1 MYSQLISD
9 FVENEVLPDSYREDV
24 LEFFIPLVDLI
35 ANRALDSEHTL
46 NVGISGAQGT
56 GKTTLGKLLV
66 TLLSA
71 REFRVANFSIDDFY
85 LTQSE
90 RNQLAESQHPLLAT
104 RGVPGT
110 HDISLLM
117 TKFEELKN
125 LKAEQVC
132 ELPRFNKAIDDRCGT
147 EDWQKLIGP
156 IDAVILEGW
165 FVGAP
170 PQATRDIELPINALE
185 KTEDADGSWR
195 KYANYQLADQY
206 QSAFD
211 QLDLLIMLKAPSFKQ
226 VSEWRSLQEEKL
238 KKIGPIDSPGIMDEE
253 QLARFIQHYERLTRH
268 CLEYLPVKADVLFD
282 LDTDHRIAGVY
293 RHEN

>member
-9 FVENEVLPDSYREDV
+9 FVENEALPDSYREDAF
-24 LEFFIPLVDLI
+24 EFFVPLVDLI

-46 NVGISGAQGT
+46 YVGINGAQGT

-293 RHEN
+293 RREN

>member
-9 FVENEVLPDSYREDV
+9 FVENEALPDSYREDAF
-24 LEFFIPLVDLI
+24 EFFVPLVDLI

-46 NVGISGAQGT
+46 YVGINGAQGT

>member
-9 FVENEVLPDSYREDV
+9 FVENQALPDSYREDAF
-24 LEFFIPLVDLI
+24 EFFVPLVDLI
-35 ANRALDSEHTL
+35 ANRALDSEQTL
-46 NVGISGAQGT
+46 YVGINGAQGT

-195 KYANYQLADQY
+195 EYANNQLADQY

>member
-1 MYSQLISD
+1 MYSQLISE
-9 FVENEVLPDSYREDV
+9 FVENQALPDSYREDAF
-24 LEFFIPLVDLI
+24 EFFVPLVDLI
-35 ANRALDSEHTL
+35 ANRALDSEQTL
-46 NVGISGAQGT
+46 YVGINGAQGT

-293 RHEN
+293 RKEN

>member
-9 FVENEVLPDSYREDV
+9 FVENQALPDSYREDAF
-24 LEFFIPLVDLI
+24 EFFVPLVDLI
-35 ANRALDSEHTL
+35 ANRALDSEQTL
-46 NVGISGAQGT
+46 YVGINGAQGT

>member
-9 FVENEVLPDSYREDV
+9 FVENQALPDSYREDAF
-24 LEFFIPLVDLI
+24 EFFVPLVDLI
-35 ANRALDSEHTL
+35 ANRALDSEQTL
-46 NVGISGAQGT
+46 YVGINGAQGT

-293 RHEN
+293 RKEN

>member
-9 FVENEVLPDSYREDV
+9 FVENEGLPDSYREDAF
-24 LEFFIPLVDLI
+24 EFFVPLVDLI

-46 NVGISGAQGT
+46 YVGINGAQGT

-170 PQATRDIELPINALE
+170 PQATRDIELPINSLE

-238 KKIGPIDSPGIMDEE
+238 EKIGPIDSPGIMDEE

-293 RHEN
+293 RQEN

>member
-9 FVENEVLPDSYREDV
+9 FVENEGLPDSYREDAF
-24 LEFFIPLVDLI
+24 EFFVPLVDLI

-46 NVGISGAQGT
+46 YVGINGAQGT

-170 PQATRDIELPINALE
+170 PQATRDIELPINSLE

-238 KKIGPIDSPGIMDEE
+238 EKIGPIDSPGIMDEE

>member
-9 FVENEVLPDSYREDV
+9 FVENEALPDSYREDAF
-24 LEFFIPLVDLI
+24 EFFVPLVDLI

-46 NVGISGAQGT
+46 YVGINGAQGT

-170 PQATRDIELPINALE
+170 PQTTRDIELPINALE

-268 CLEYLPVKADVLFD
+268 CLEYLPVKVDVLFD

>member
-9 FVENEVLPDSYREDV
+9 FVENQALPDSYREDAF
-24 LEFFIPLVDLI
+24 EFFVPLVDLI

-46 NVGISGAQGT
+46 NVGINGAQGT

>member
-9 FVENEVLPDSYREDV
+9 FVENEALPDSYREDAF
-24 LEFFIPLVDLI
+24 EFFVPLVDLI
-35 ANRALDSEHTL
+35 ANRALDSEQTL
-46 NVGISGAQGT
+46 YVGINGAQGT

-66 TLLSA
+66 TLLSV

-238 KKIGPIDSPGIMDEE
+238 QKIGTSDSPGIMDEE

>member
-9 FVENEVLPDSYREDV
+9 FVENQALPDSYREDAF
-24 LEFFIPLVDLI
+24 EFFVPLVDLI
-35 ANRALDSEHTL
+35 ANRALDSEQTL
-46 NVGISGAQGT
+46 YVGINGAQGT

-117 TKFEELKN
+117 AKLKELKN
-125 LKAEQVC
+125 LKAKQVC
-132 ELPRFNKAIDDRCGT
+132 KLPRFNKAIDDRCGT

-170 PQATRDIELPINALE
+170 PQVTGDIKRPINELE

-195 KYANYQLADQY
+195 EYVNYQLAGQY

-211 QLDLLIMLKAPSFKQ
+211 RLDLLIMFKAPSFKQ

-238 KKIGPIDSPGIMDEE
+238 KKIGPLDSPGIMDEE

-293 RHEN
+293 RKEN

>member
-1 MYSQLISD
+1 M
-9 FVENEVLPDSYREDV
+9 
-24 LEFFIPLVDLI
+24 
-35 ANRALDSEHTL
+35 
-46 NVGISGAQGT
+46 
-56 GKTTLGKLLV
+56 
-66 TLLSA
+66 LSA

>member
-9 FVENEVLPDSYREDV
+9 FVENEALPDSYREDAF
-24 LEFFIPLVDLI
+24 EFFVPLVDLI

-46 NVGISGAQGT
+46 YVGINGAQGT

-132 ELPRFNKAIDDRCGT
+132 ELPCFNKAIDDRCGT

>member
-9 FVENEVLPDSYREDV
+9 FVENQALPDSYREDAF
-24 LEFFIPLVDLI
+24 EFFVPLVDLI
-35 ANRALDSEHTL
+35 ANRALDSEQTL
-46 NVGISGAQGT
+46 YVGINGAQGT

-125 LKAEQVC
+125 LKAEQVG

-195 KYANYQLADQY
+195 KYANYQLAAQY

-211 QLDLLIMLKAPSFKQ
+211 ELDLLIMLKAPSFKQ

>member
-9 FVENEVLPDSYREDV
+9 FVENEVLPDSYREDA
-24 LEFFIPLVDLI
+24 LEIFVPLIDLI
-35 ANRALDSEHTL
+35 ANRTLDSEHTL
-46 NVGISGAQGT
+46 NVGINGAQGT

>member
-9 FVENEVLPDSYREDV
+9 FVENQALPDSYREDAF
-24 LEFFIPLVDLI
+24 EFFVPLVDLI

-46 NVGISGAQGT
+46 YVGINGAQGT

>member
-9 FVENEVLPDSYREDV
+9 FVENEALPDSYREDAF
-24 LEFFIPLVDLI
+24 EFFVPLVDLI
-35 ANRALDSEHTL
+35 ANRALDSEQTL
-46 NVGISGAQGT
+46 YVGINGAQGT

-195 KYANYQLADQY
+195 KYANYQLAYQY
-206 QSAFD
+206 QSAFY

>member
-24 LEFFIPLVDLI
+24 LEFFVPLIDLI
-35 ANRALDSEHTL
+35 ANRTLDSEHTL
-46 NVGISGAQGT
+46 NVGINGAQGT

>member
-9 FVENEVLPDSYREDV
+9 FVENEALPDSYREDAF
-24 LEFFIPLVDLI
+24 EFFVPLVDLI

-46 NVGISGAQGT
+46 YVGINGAQGT

-238 KKIGPIDSPGIMDEE
+238 EKIGPIDSPGIMDEE

-293 RHEN
+293 RQEN

>member
-9 FVENEVLPDSYREDV
+9 FVDNEALPGSYREDA
-24 LEFFIPLVDLI
+24 LKFFVPLVDLI
-35 ANRALDSEHTL
+35 ANRKLDSKRTL
-46 NVGISGAQGT
+46 YLGINGAQGT

-71 REFRVANFSIDDFY
+71 REYRVANFSIDDFY

-90 RNQLAESQHPLLAT
+90 RKQLAESQHPLLAT

-125 LKAEQVC
+125 LKAGQEC
-132 ELPRFNKAIDDRCGT
+132 KLPRFNKAIDNRYGT
-147 EDWQKLIGP
+147 GNWQKLIGP
-156 IDAVILEGW
+156 IDVVILEGW
-165 FVGAP
+165 FVGAF
-170 PQATRDIELPINALE
+170 PQAAGDLERPINELE
-185 KTEDADGSWR
+185 KTEDADGRWR
-195 KYANYQLADQY
+195 EYANHQLAGQY

-211 QLDLLIMLKAPSFKQ
+211 QLDLLIMLKAPSFNQ

-238 KKIGPIDSPGIMDEE
+238 SKSASLDAPGIMDKE
-253 QLARFIQHYERLTRH
+253 QLAKFIQHYERLTRH

-282 LDTDHRIAGVY
+282 LDADHRIAGVY
-293 RHEN
+293 RQAN

>member
-9 FVENEVLPDSYREDV
+9 FVENEALPDSYREDAF
-24 LEFFIPLVDLI
+24 EFFVPLVDLI

-46 NVGISGAQGT
+46 YVGINGAQGT

-132 ELPRFNKAIDDRCGT
+132 ELPRFNKAIDDRGGT

-185 KTEDADGSWR
+185 KTEVADGSWR
-195 KYANYQLADQY
+195 KYGNYQLADQY

-238 KKIGPIDSPGIMDEE
+238 KKIGPIDSPGIMDDE

>member
-9 FVENEVLPDSYREDV
+9 FVENEALPDSYREDAF
-24 LEFFIPLVDLI
+24 EFFVPLVDLI

-46 NVGISGAQGT
+46 YVGINGAQGT

-238 KKIGPIDSPGIMDEE
+238 KKIGPIDSPGIIDEE

>member
-9 FVENEVLPDSYREDV
+9 FVENQVLPDSYREDAF
-24 LEFFIPLVDLI
+24 EFFVPLVDLI

-46 NVGISGAQGT
+46 YVGINGAQGT

>member
-1 MYSQLISD
+1 MKSLLFLRTTQAPAPDEQPTGNLRLAGLVGAEVRFITPQEYAQRAELMAEAAGEGDYIIPEGGSNALGSWGYIRAVDELAARWDTPPSAVVCATISTLR
-9 FVENEVLPDSYREDV
+9 VKQKQNRTATLSWQRCALKRIASTPRT
-24 LEFFIPLVDLI
+24 LVI

-46 NVGISGAQGT
+46 YVGINGAQGT

-170 PQATRDIELPINALE
+170 PQATRDIE
-185 KTEDADGSWR
+185 SCR
-195 KYANYQLADQY
+195 
-206 QSAFD
+206 
-211 QLDLLIMLKAPSFKQ
+211 
-226 VSEWRSLQEEKL
+226 
-238 KKIGPIDSPGIMDEE
+238 
-253 QLARFIQHYERLTRH
+253 
-268 CLEYLPVKADVLFD
+268 
-282 LDTDHRIAGVY
+282 
-293 RHEN
+293 

>member
-9 FVENEVLPDSYREDV
+9 FVENQALPDSYREDAF
-24 LEFFIPLVDLI
+24 EFFVPLVDLI

>member
-9 FVENEVLPDSYREDV
+9 FVENEALPDSYREDA
-24 LEFFIPLVDLI
+24 LEFFVPLVDLI
-35 ANRALDSEHTL
+35 ANRKLDSELTL
-46 NVGISGAQGT
+46 YLGVNGAQGT

-268 CLEYLPVKADVLFD
+268 CLEYLSVKADVLFD

>member
-9 FVENEVLPDSYREDV
+9 FVENEALPDSYREDAF
-24 LEFFIPLVDLI
+24 EFFVPLVDLI
-35 ANRALDSEHTL
+35 ANRALDSEQTL
-46 NVGISGAQGT
+46 YVGINGAQGT

>member
-9 FVENEVLPDSYREDV
+9 FVENEALPDSYREDAF
-24 LEFFIPLVDLI
+24 EFFVPLVDLI

-46 NVGISGAQGT
+46 YVGINGAQGT

-253 QLARFIQHYERLTRH
+253 QLARFIQHYERLTGH

-293 RHEN
+293 RKEN

>member
-9 FVENEVLPDSYREDV
+9 FVENEALPDSYREDAF
-24 LEFFIPLVDLI
+24 EFFVPLVDLI

-46 NVGISGAQGT
+46 YVGINGAQGT

-253 QLARFIQHYERLTRH
+253 QLARFIQHYDRLTRH

>member
-9 FVENEVLPDSYREDV
+9 FVENQALPDSYREDAF
-24 LEFFIPLVDLI
+24 EFFVPLVDLI

-46 NVGISGAQGT
+46 YVGINGAQGT

-282 LDTDHRIAGVY
+282 LDTDHRITGVY

>member
-9 FVENEVLPDSYREDV
+9 FVENEALPDSYREDAF
-24 LEFFIPLVDLI
+24 EFFVPLVDLI
-35 ANRALDSEHTL
+35 ANRALDSEQTL
-46 NVGISGAQGT
+46 YVGINGAQGT

-66 TLLSA
+66 TLLSV

>member
-1 MYSQLISD
+1 MYSQLISE
-9 FVENEVLPDSYREDV
+9 FVENQALPDSYREDAF
-24 LEFFIPLVDLI
+24 EFFVPLVDLI
-35 ANRALDSEHTL
+35 ANRALDSEQTL
-46 NVGISGAQGT
+46 YVGINGAQGT

>member
-9 FVENEVLPDSYREDV
+9 FVENEALPDSYREDAF
-24 LEFFIPLVDLI
+24 EFFVPLVDLI
-35 ANRALDSEHTL
+35 ANRALDSEQTL
-46 NVGISGAQGT
+46 YVGINGAQGT

-195 KYANYQLADQY
+195 KYANYQLAAQY

>member
-9 FVENEVLPDSYREDV
+9 FVENEGLPDSYREDAF
-24 LEFFIPLVDLI
+24 EFFVPLVDLI

-46 NVGISGAQGT
+46 YVGINGAQGT

-238 KKIGPIDSPGIMDEE
+238 EKIGPIDSPGIMDEE

>member
-9 FVENEVLPDSYREDV
+9 FVENQVLPDSYREDA
-24 LEFFIPLVDLI
+24 LEFFVPLIDLI
-35 ANRALDSEHTL
+35 ANRTLDSEHTL
-46 NVGISGAQGT
+46 NVGINGAQGT

>member
-9 FVENEVLPDSYREDV
+9 FVENQALPDSYREDAF
-24 LEFFIPLVDLI
+24 EFFVPLVDLI

-46 NVGISGAQGT
+46 YVGINGAQGT

-253 QLARFIQHYERLTRH
+253 QLSRFIQHYERLTRH

-293 RHEN
+293 RREN

>member
-1 MYSQLISD
+1 M
-9 FVENEVLPDSYREDV
+9 
-24 LEFFIPLVDLI
+24 
-35 ANRALDSEHTL
+35 
-46 NVGISGAQGT
+46 
-56 GKTTLGKLLV
+56 
-66 TLLSA
+66 
-71 REFRVANFSIDDFY
+71 
-85 LTQSE
+85 
-90 RNQLAESQHPLLAT
+90 
-104 RGVPGT
+104 
-110 HDISLLM
+110 
-117 TKFEELKN
+117 
-125 LKAEQVC
+125 C

-238 KKIGPIDSPGIMDEE
+238 KKIGPLDSPGIMDEE

-293 RHEN
+293 GQAN

>member
-9 FVENEVLPDSYREDV
+9 FVENEALPDSYREDV

-46 NVGISGAQGT
+46 YVGINGAQGT

-170 PQATRDIELPINALE
+170 PQVTGDIKRPINELE

>member
-9 FVENEVLPDSYREDV
+9 FVENEALPDSYREDAF
-24 LEFFIPLVDLI
+24 EFFVPLVDLI
-35 ANRALDSEHTL
+35 ANRALDSEQTL
-46 NVGISGAQGT
+46 YVGINGAQGT
-56 GKTTLGKLLV
+56 RKTTLGKLLV